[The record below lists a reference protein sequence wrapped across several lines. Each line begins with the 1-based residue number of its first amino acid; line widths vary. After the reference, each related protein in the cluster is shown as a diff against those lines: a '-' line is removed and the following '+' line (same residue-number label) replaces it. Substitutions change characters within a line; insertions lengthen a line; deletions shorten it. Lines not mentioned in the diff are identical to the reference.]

1 MKVVVDHSKPLLNTL
16 WLRDLDVSEHDGF
29 ESSLNIARISI
40 SAPNLHYFSDTS
52 WPLESHPEIFNLL
65 QNNFDLSEQDVMWLP
80 TNWCARA
87 WICIRFKC
95 LWNMHDLKIYE
106 NLMETIL
113 MINKKFRLRKKSNC
127 LLKDNTLFS
136 DMVMHFIQLIVGHF
150 ILKHY
155 LTASNLEIA

>member
-1 MKVVVDHSKPLLNTL
+1 MFSSNIADALSEMLPNARNMFSQILSELENSYYLHLFFMKVVVDHSKPLLNTL
-16 WLRDLDVSEHDGF
+16 WLRDLDVSEYDGF

-40 SAPNLHYFSDTS
+40 SAPNLKLCRCCHLHYFSDTS

-65 QNNFDLSEQDVMWLP
+65 QNNFDIFEHDVMWLP

-87 WICIRFKC
+87 WIYIRYKC

-113 MINKKFRLRKKSNC
+113 MIN
-127 LLKDNTLFS
+127 
-136 DMVMHFIQLIVGHF
+136 
-150 ILKHY
+150 
-155 LTASNLEIA
+155 